1 MAQWDGIGDTQDWG
15 EYYAGRRTNPP
26 ASKLLD
32 SNSERTAWEWAAV
45 IRKTD
50 NDRAERFAA
59 YMQQNGLGKVTP

>member
-15 EYYAGRRTNPP
+15 EYYAGRRAAPP

-32 SNSERTAWEWAAV
+32 SNSERAAWEWAAV
-45 IRKTD
+45 TRKID

-59 YMQQNGLGKVTP
+59 YLQANEIGKVI